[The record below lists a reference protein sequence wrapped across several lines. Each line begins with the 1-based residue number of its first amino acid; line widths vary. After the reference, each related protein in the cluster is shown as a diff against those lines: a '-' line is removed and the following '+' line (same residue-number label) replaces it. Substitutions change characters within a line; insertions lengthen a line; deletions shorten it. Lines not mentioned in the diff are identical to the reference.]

1 MSSSWFAVL
10 EGKNLTPVVCNAPPL
25 VNSLCSTHCDY
36 SPPYCCSFCVKT
48 SVSQS
53 PSWQSTRLAFLS
65 FSTGWLA
72 NNVNRGLCLA
82 AHNNNNKTQQKTSLQ
97 RNSTLPGNFS
107 DLISLLA
114 VQPPYPPS
122 AGQSSLDQTNQMGTK
137 LTGKFENPAC

>member
-1 MSSSWFAVL
+1 MCEVSSSWFAFL
-10 EGKNLTPVVCNAPPL
+10 EGKNSTPVLCNAPPL
-25 VNSLCSTHCDY
+25 VNSLCSTNWDY

-53 PSWQSTRLAFLS
+53 PSWQSTRFAFPS
-65 FSTGWLA
+65 FSAGWLA

-82 AHNNNNKTQQKTSLQ
+82 AHNNNNKTQPITSMQ
-97 RNSTLPGNFS
+97 RNSTLPDNFS
-107 DLISLLA
+107 GLLSLLA

-122 AGQSSLDQTNQMGTK
+122 AGQSSLDKTQ